1 MRRDRARRWIV
12 VAVLA
17 ALAAALLAILAGCG
31 GGGGDSTAGSDVP
44 GCREVSAPEPKQVS
58 LPAPEQ
64 TVKKGQKLIAVV
76 HTSCGIFDISLAI
89 GRAPK
94 TVNSFVYLARKG
106 FYEGLDFYKAV
117 SGFAVYGG
125 DPQGDGSGGPGY
137 SVVEPPPPDTRYGK
151 GVVAMAREPSRPP
164 GYSGSGFFVAVSPE
178 TGLPPDFALLGK
190 VIGPY
195 TAIARINKL
204 ATPDQE
210 TARPVLI
217 EKVTVKKG

>member
-1 MRRDRARRWIV
+1 MRRDRARRWTV

-17 ALAAALLAILAGCG
+17 ALGAALLAILAGCG

-76 HTSCGIFDISLAI
+76 HTSCGIFDISLAT

-151 GVVAMAREPSRPP
+151 GVVAMARAARSSSPPAPKRGCRPTSPCSAKSPGPSGPSPGSTSSPP
-164 GYSGSGFFVAVSPE
+164 P
-178 TGLPPDFALLGK
+178 TRKPR
-190 VIGPY
+190 GPC
-195 TAIARINKL
+195 
-204 ATPDQE
+204 
-210 TARPVLI
+210 
-217 EKVTVKKG
+217 